1 MDYEQAIDGFILHLA
16 TERGLSASYQLLVRR
31 HLEAMADWRRKNSL
45 PTALA
50 DTSGEQLSAYIVH
63 RSHGGLAPSS
73 LRLIVVIL
81 KNFFS
86 HWAARR
92 ALAEDPARHL
102 DAPRLIPPLP
112 KTLGEE
118 DVREFLES
126 ITGDSPLD
134 RRDRAM
140 AELLYSSGLRV
151 AELVNARSENLLLEE
166 GFIRVTGKG
175 NKTRV
180 VPVGSEARHALALW
194 LDEGRPKL
202 RRAHSGSVLF
212 LSRLGRGLTTE
223 RIRQI
228 LRERATRAGIDRH
241 LHPHLFRHSFATHL
255 LSHDADLRVIQE
267 MLGHADIATTQ
278 IYTQVDEQRLRDI
291 HTRFHPRA

>member
-1 MDYEQAIDGFILHLA
+1 MDYKQAIDGFILHLA

-31 HLEAMADWRRKNSL
+31 HLEAMADWRLKNSL
-45 PTALA
+45 PPALA
-50 DTSGEQLSAYIVH
+50 DTTAEQLSAYIAH
-63 RSHGGLAPSS
+63 RSQGGLAPSS

-81 KNFFS
+81 KNFFR
-86 HWAARR
+86 HGAARGM
-92 ALAEDPARHL
+92 LAEDPARHL

-180 VPVGSEARHALALW
+180 IPVGSEARHALVLW

-202 RRAHSGSVLF
+202 RRPHSGSVLF
-212 LSRLGRGLTTE
+212 LSRLGRALTTE
-223 RIRQI
+223 RIRQV